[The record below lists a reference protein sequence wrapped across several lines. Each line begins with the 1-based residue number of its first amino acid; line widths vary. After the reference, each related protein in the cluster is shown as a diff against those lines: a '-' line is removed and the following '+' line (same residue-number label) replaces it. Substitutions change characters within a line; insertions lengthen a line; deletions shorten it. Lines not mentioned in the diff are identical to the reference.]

1 MGSPW
6 TGLPLGCVV
15 PQANMVGGS
24 PCLYKELESPKISG
38 ILVAQSHDPIKET
51 LQPPGGAALLEMG
64 PAMGPW
70 GNPEGH
76 LVGPAQGRAW

>member
-24 PCLYKELESPKISG
+24 PCLYKELESLKISG
-38 ILVAQSHDPIKET
+38 ILVAQSHGPIKET

-64 PAMGPW
+64 PALGPW